1 MFTGGQEC
9 CYDAGGLLLTG
20 PPNGGTQDQWSPEL
34 FQWLWYYHHK
44 YDIIPQIHCCKAA
57 GANCSHLYELRPS
70 DDCSNYNP
78 DVPGIQPQSPQP
90 PPLYFFFFSLS
101 LSLSLSLMYA
111 AFLFGDPHM
120 ITLDGLQYTFNG
132 AGEYIILNALNG
144 AFLVQARAEPAER
157 VDGGTPV
164 GTAFTA
170 IAATTNDSDIVE
182 VQRSSI
188 HGVNILVNGVR
199 LMFSK
204 PTEWRYRNVTIM
216 YEGNNTVGIRFSGG
230 GLVKVQ
236 NMDDFLLIQVTTLP
250 PPFVNNTKGL
260 LGVWNRDPNDDL
272 QTPDG
277 NILSPNATMREIYY
291 EFGEKC
297 KGAFSSIFI
306 IITII
311 VIVLLLSENYY

>member
-1 MFTGGQEC
+1 
-9 CYDAGGLLLTG
+9 
-20 PPNGGTQDQWSPEL
+20 
-34 FQWLWYYHHK
+34 
-44 YDIIPQIHCCKAA
+44 
-57 GANCSHLYELRPS
+57 
-70 DDCSNYNP
+70 
-78 DVPGIQPQSPQP
+78 
-90 PPLYFFFFSLS
+90 
-101 LSLSLSLMYA
+101 MYA

-216 YEGNNTVGIRFSGG
+216 YEDNNTVGIRFSGG

-236 NMDDFLLIQVTTLP
+236 NMDDYLLIQVTTLP

-306 IITII
+306 IIIII
-311 VIVLLLSENYY
+311 VIILLLSKIII